1 MFQLGL
7 AIPPARLCAQ
17 QWSNFRH
24 SSDTALASALV
35 VDTIFAD
42 MFFNACS
49 HFSTIKQRE
58 LLRCHTEIF
67 CVQYL
72 STFRQ
77 YGIDVILSI
86 IAAGSSSTSSSM
98 LLVSPSALT
107 FNDFTV
113 LSSLD
118 DSFFVVAPPAERC
131 GDCRRTCRSDGRP
144 GCPCSRRSTRR
155 SRPAETRRTS
165 RWSIASGAASP
176 CQG

>member
-1 MFQLGL
+1 
-7 AIPPARLCAQ
+7 
-17 QWSNFRH
+17 
-24 SSDTALASALV
+24 
-35 VDTIFAD
+35 

-58 LLRCHTEIF
+58 LLRCHTGIF
-67 CVQYL
+67 RVQYL

-113 LSSLD
+113 VSSLD
-118 DSFFVVAPPAERC
+118 DSFVVAPP
-131 GDCRRTCRSDGRP
+131 G
-144 GCPCSRRSTRR
+144 
-155 SRPAETRRTS
+155 
-165 RWSIASGAASP
+165 GAVR
-176 CQG
+176 